1 MWKRCLSDHFFS
13 AKTQPFALTFQSDT
27 YDLATEA
34 VATVPMRGFNIAW
47 FQSSNN
53 C

>member
-1 MWKRCLSDHFFS
+1 MILILFFLFP

-34 VATVPMRGFNIAW
+34 ATAIPMRGYQLAW
-47 FQSSNN
+47 FQSSSN